1 LFEWKSNDSYAYWPV
16 EVEKS
21 GYYSVSVYCT
31 TSNEAL
37 GTELLVYA
45 NDDFVSTEIVDV
57 FDPSLRGFEHDRVIR
72 NESYVKD
79 FKKVDLPNIYLEKGP
94 LEIKLKKQAR
104 EDAPGVDF
112 KMLVLSSLINL

>member
-1 LFEWKSNDSYAYWPV
+1 M
-16 EVEKS
+16 
-21 GYYSVSVYCT
+21 
-31 TSNEAL
+31 
-37 GTELLVYA
+37 YA
-45 NDDFVSTEIVDV
+45 NDDFVSSEIVDV

-112 KMLVLSSLINL
+112 KMLVLSSLIDL

>member
-1 LFEWKSNDSYAYWPV
+1 M
-16 EVEKS
+16 
-21 GYYSVSVYCT
+21 
-31 TSNEAL
+31 
-37 GTELLVYA
+37 YA